1 MTIKIDM
8 DGVIRD
14 IIPTMLKIYNE
25 ECDGQLTAN
34 DIIDYNVNTS
44 FPNVITKK
52 NKLATDFFFV
62 DKAEDIFRYSPM
74 CNGAKEAINM
84 LHRAGHK
91 IVICTWQFTHE
102 AKVYTL
108 EFLKA
113 NEIYY
118 DDICFTKEKDLIKSD
133 VIVDDIIRGQVS
145 INSSRLTIPRKKYVL
160 TQHTIRITRNVSIMI
175 RCITLYSSFLVSNI
189 FCNFKKRKIVY

>member
-34 DIIDYNVNTS
+34 DIADYNVNTS

-84 LHRAGHK
+84 LHRAGHR

-133 VIVDDIIRGQVS
+133 VIVDDNPEFLKAD
-145 INSSRLTIPRKKYVL
+145 NSEKKICIDAAYNNDYKECEHYDSLYNFVL
-160 TQHTIRITRNVSIMI
+160 K
-175 RCITLYSSFLVSNI
+175 FLGV
-189 FCNFKKRKIVY
+189 